1 MEYRELIPGKVYC
14 FPSKTPYQITQHSA
28 GLECFYVHMD
38 SASFVYVRE
47 FIQAFKDRKSEFYVW
62 VSSTV
67 FHSALILWDLSRRS
81 KLNVSDE
88 YAVGNQKERSMNHT
102 FTYKIKNKIII
113 MILLAV
119 IPSILFS
126 VYSSYQYY
134 KDSFNRIIEEK
145 EALVE
150 EMTQNLDFQLKYY
163 ANISMTAYY
172 NETILDYINGGNYS
186 SVNENVEAYLSGI
199 VNSESNVESV
209 IMELGDARYV
219 EGYRYHNMDEYLEKH
234 RESVIEKKGKVIW
247 IPTETMSGRYHSNLK
262 TFALARAINSREGTV
277 GTFWMF
283 FSSDFISDIL
293 SYQRLNQEGTSYYIM
308 TDDNAVVCS
317 SREFQAGKRLGDP
330 ELIKA
335 FENEK
340 NGKKIRLLSDES
352 IAVSKISE
360 ETGWKTTVIIDPDEV
375 FGVVKVMWRMTMW
388 LMLLSTLVLLFIYFY
403 LTRYIFEPMKRLST
417 GMKNVSDKKFEK
429 IGFRKKTDEMG
440 MLITNYNFMID
451 EIMRLMSEVREEE
464 KEKNEEKMKVL
475 SMQINPHFVFNT
487 LNTVKWMAISNKQ
500 TNIKCMIES
509 LIALM
514 KSVTYTRKDEITV
527 EEELK
532 LLESYVYIQKMRF
545 VNFEVGYEVEEST
558 KNLKILKLLLQPLVE
573 NCILHAFQ
581 GRRQGGVIG
590 IRIYREG
597 EILHIWVED
606 NGIGFDMEAQEHIL
620 AENKEESAEHVGI
633 YNVIQRIRLN
643 YGENYGAEIQSVPET
658 GTRVH
663 LILPVLESR
672 YGGKYDQ
679 SCNN

>member
-1 MEYRELIPGKVYC
+1 
-14 FPSKTPYQITQHSA
+14 
-28 GLECFYVHMD
+28 
-38 SASFVYVRE
+38 
-47 FIQAFKDRKSEFYVW
+47 
-62 VSSTV
+62 
-67 FHSALILWDLSRRS
+67 
-81 KLNVSDE
+81 
-88 YAVGNQKERSMNHT
+88 MNHR
-102 FTYKIKNKIII
+102 FTYRIKNKIII

-150 EMTQNLDFQLKYY
+150 EMTQNLDFQLQYY

-172 NETILDYINGGNYS
+172 NETILDYINSGNYDG
-186 SVNENVEAYLSGI
+186 VNENVEAYLSGI
-199 VNSESNVESV
+199 VNSESNVEAV
-209 IMELGDARYV
+209 VMELGDTRYV
-219 EGYRYHNMDEYLEKH
+219 EGYRYHNLDEYLEKH
-234 RESVIEKKGKVIW
+234 REAVKEKKGKVIW

-262 TFALARAINSREGTV
+262 TFALARAINSTEGTE

-283 FSSDFISDIL
+283 FSADFISDIL
-293 SYQRLNQEGTSYYIM
+293 SYQRLDQEGTSYYIL
-308 TDDNAVVCS
+308 TEDNVVVCS
-317 SREFQAGKRLGDP
+317 SRDLPAGKKLKDK
-330 ELIKA
+330 ELIRA

-340 NGKKIRLLSDES
+340 SGKKIKLSSDES

-375 FGVVKVMWRMTMW
+375 FGVVKELRRMTIW
-388 LMLLSTLVLLFIYFY
+388 LMLLTALVLLLIYFF
-403 LTRYIFEPMKRLST
+403 LTCYIFEPMKRLST

-514 KSVTYTRKDEITV
+514 KSVTYTRKEEVFV
-527 EEELK
+527 EEELE
-532 LLESYVYIQKMRF
+532 LLASYVYIQKMRF
-545 VNFEVGYEVEEST
+545 VNFEVGYEVDDNT
-558 KNLKILKLLLQPLVE
+558 KKLKILKLLLQPLVE

-581 GRRQGGVIG
+581 GRRQGGVIK
-590 IRIYREG
+590 IRIYRQE
-597 EILHIWVED
+597 EALHIWVED
-606 NGIGFDMEAQEHIL
+606 NGIGFDMREQEKLFEA
-620 AENKEESAEHVGI
+620 NREESAEHVGI
-633 YNVIQRIRLN
+633 YNVVQRIRLN
-643 YGENYGAEIQSVPET
+643 YGESYGAEIQSVPGA
-658 GTRVH
+658 GTKVH
-663 LILPVLESR
+663 LTLPVLESG
-672 YGGKYDQ
+672 YGGTYDQ

>member
-1 MEYRELIPGKVYC
+1 
-14 FPSKTPYQITQHSA
+14 
-28 GLECFYVHMD
+28 
-38 SASFVYVRE
+38 
-47 FIQAFKDRKSEFYVW
+47 
-62 VSSTV
+62 
-67 FHSALILWDLSRRS
+67 
-81 KLNVSDE
+81 
-88 YAVGNQKERSMNHT
+88 MNHR
-102 FTYKIKNKIII
+102 FTYRIKNKIII

-150 EMTQNLDFQLKYY
+150 EMTQNLDFQLQYY

-172 NETILDYINGGNYS
+172 NETILDYINSGNYDG
-186 SVNENVEAYLSGI
+186 VNENVEAYLSGI
-199 VNSESNVESV
+199 VNSESNVEAV
-209 IMELGDARYV
+209 VMELGDTRYV
-219 EGYRYHNMDEYLEKH
+219 EGYRYHNLDEYLERH
-234 RESVIEKKGKVIW
+234 REAVKEKKGKVIW

-262 TFALARAINSREGTV
+262 TFALARAINSTEGTE

-283 FSSDFISDIL
+283 FSADFISDIL
-293 SYQRLNQEGTSYYIM
+293 SYQRLDQEGTSYYIL
-308 TDDNAVVCS
+308 TEDNVVVCS
-317 SREFQAGKRLGDP
+317 SRDLPAGKKLKDK
-330 ELIKA
+330 ELIRA

-340 NGKKIRLLSDES
+340 SGKKIKLSSDES

-375 FGVVKVMWRMTMW
+375 FGVVKELRRMTIW
-388 LMLLSTLVLLFIYFY
+388 LMLLTALVLLLIYFF
-403 LTRYIFEPMKRLST
+403 LTCYIFEPMKRLST

-514 KSVTYTRKDEITV
+514 KSVTYTRKEEVFV
-527 EEELK
+527 EEELE
-532 LLESYVYIQKMRF
+532 LLASYVYIQKMRF
-545 VNFEVGYEVEEST
+545 VNFEVGYEVDDNT
-558 KNLKILKLLLQPLVE
+558 KKLKILKLLLQPLVE

-581 GRRQGGVIG
+581 GRRQGGVIK
-590 IRIYREG
+590 IRIYRQE
-597 EILHIWVED
+597 EALHIWVED
-606 NGIGFDMEAQEHIL
+606 NGIGFDMREQEKFFEA
-620 AENKEESAEHVGI
+620 NREESAEHVGI
-633 YNVIQRIRLN
+633 YNVVQRIRLN
-643 YGENYGAEIQSVPET
+643 YGESYGAEIQSVPGA
-658 GTRVH
+658 GTKVH
-663 LILPVLESR
+663 LTLPVLESG
-672 YGGKYDQ
+672 YGGTYDQ

>member
-1 MEYRELIPGKVYC
+1 
-14 FPSKTPYQITQHSA
+14 
-28 GLECFYVHMD
+28 
-38 SASFVYVRE
+38 
-47 FIQAFKDRKSEFYVW
+47 
-62 VSSTV
+62 
-67 FHSALILWDLSRRS
+67 
-81 KLNVSDE
+81 
-88 YAVGNQKERSMNHT
+88 MNHR
-102 FTYKIKNKIII
+102 FTYRIKNKIII

-150 EMTQNLDFQLKYY
+150 EMTQNLDFQLQYY

-172 NETILDYINGGNYS
+172 NETILDYINSGNYDG
-186 SVNENVEAYLSGI
+186 VNENVEAYLSGI
-199 VNSESNVESV
+199 VNSESNVEAV
-209 IMELGDARYV
+209 VMELGDTRYV
-219 EGYRYHNMDEYLEKH
+219 EGYRYHNLDEYLERH
-234 RESVIEKKGKVIW
+234 REAVKEKKGKVIW

-262 TFALARAINSREGTV
+262 TFALARAINSTEGTE

-283 FSSDFISDIL
+283 FSADFISDIL
-293 SYQRLNQEGTSYYIM
+293 SYQRLDQEGTSYYIL
-308 TDDNAVVCS
+308 TEDNVVVCS
-317 SREFQAGKRLGDP
+317 SRDLPAGKKLKDK
-330 ELIKA
+330 ELIRA

-340 NGKKIRLLSDES
+340 SGKKIKLSSDES

-375 FGVVKVMWRMTMW
+375 FGVVKELRRMTIW
-388 LMLLSTLVLLFIYFY
+388 LMLLTALVLLLIYFF
-403 LTRYIFEPMKRLST
+403 LTCYIFEPMKRLST
-417 GMKNVSDKKFEK
+417 GMKNMSDKKFEK

-514 KSVTYTRKDEITV
+514 KSVTYTRKEEVFV
-527 EEELK
+527 EEELE
-532 LLESYVYIQKMRF
+532 LLASYVYIQKMRF
-545 VNFEVGYEVEEST
+545 VNFEVGYEVDDNT
-558 KNLKILKLLLQPLVE
+558 KKLKILKLLLQPLVE

-581 GRRQGGVIG
+581 GRRQGGVIK
-590 IRIYREG
+590 IRIYRQE
-597 EILHIWVED
+597 EALHIWVED
-606 NGIGFDMEAQEHIL
+606 NGIGFDMREQEKFFEA
-620 AENKEESAEHVGI
+620 NREESAEHVGI
-633 YNVIQRIRLN
+633 YNVVQRIRLN
-643 YGENYGAEIQSVPET
+643 YGESYGAEIQSVSGA
-658 GTRVH
+658 GTKVH
-663 LILPVLESR
+663 LTLPVLESG
-672 YGGKYDQ
+672 YGGTYDQ

>member
-1 MEYRELIPGKVYC
+1 
-14 FPSKTPYQITQHSA
+14 
-28 GLECFYVHMD
+28 
-38 SASFVYVRE
+38 
-47 FIQAFKDRKSEFYVW
+47 
-62 VSSTV
+62 
-67 FHSALILWDLSRRS
+67 
-81 KLNVSDE
+81 
-88 YAVGNQKERSMNHT
+88 
-102 FTYKIKNKIII
+102 

-150 EMTQNLDFQLKYY
+150 EMTQNLDFQLQYY

-172 NETILDYINGGNYS
+172 NETILDYINSGNYDG
-186 SVNENVEAYLSGI
+186 VNENVEAYLSGI
-199 VNSESNVESV
+199 VNSESNVEAV
-209 IMELGDARYV
+209 VMELGDTRYV
-219 EGYRYHNMDEYLEKH
+219 EGYRYHNLDEYLEKH
-234 RESVIEKKGKVIW
+234 REAVKEKKGKVIW

-262 TFALARAINSREGTV
+262 TFALARAINSTEGTE
-277 GTFWMF
+277 GTFWLF
-283 FSSDFISDIL
+283 FSADFISDIL
-293 SYQRLNQEGTSYYIM
+293 SYQRLDQEGTSYYIL
-308 TDDNAVVCS
+308 TEDNVVVCS
-317 SREFQAGKRLGDP
+317 SRDLPAGKKLKDK
-330 ELIKA
+330 ELIRA

-340 NGKKIRLLSDES
+340 SGKKIKLSSDES

-375 FGVVKVMWRMTMW
+375 FGVVKELRRMTIW
-388 LMLLSTLVLLFIYFY
+388 LMLLTALVLLLIYFF
-403 LTRYIFEPMKRLST
+403 LTCYIFEPMKRLST

-514 KSVTYTRKDEITV
+514 KSVTYTRKEEVFV
-527 EEELK
+527 EEELE
-532 LLESYVYIQKMRF
+532 LLASYVYIQKMRF
-545 VNFEVGYEVEEST
+545 VNFEVGYEVDDNT
-558 KNLKILKLLLQPLVE
+558 KKLKILKLLLQPLVE

-581 GRRQGGVIG
+581 GRRQGGVIK
-590 IRIYREG
+590 IRIYRQE
-597 EILHIWVED
+597 EALHIWVED
-606 NGIGFDMEAQEHIL
+606 NGIGFDMREQEKLLEA
-620 AENKEESAEHVGI
+620 NREESAEHVGI
-633 YNVIQRIRLN
+633 YNVVQRIRLN
-643 YGENYGAEIQSVPET
+643 YGESYGAEIQSVPGA
-658 GTRVH
+658 GTKVH
-663 LILPVLESR
+663 LTLPVLESG
-672 YGGKYDQ
+672 YGGTYDQ

>member
-1 MEYRELIPGKVYC
+1 
-14 FPSKTPYQITQHSA
+14 
-28 GLECFYVHMD
+28 
-38 SASFVYVRE
+38 
-47 FIQAFKDRKSEFYVW
+47 
-62 VSSTV
+62 
-67 FHSALILWDLSRRS
+67 
-81 KLNVSDE
+81 
-88 YAVGNQKERSMNHT
+88 MNHR
-102 FTYKIKNKIII
+102 FTYRIKNKIII

-150 EMTQNLDFQLKYY
+150 EMTQNLDFQLQYY

-172 NETILDYINGGNYS
+172 NETILDYINSGNYDG
-186 SVNENVEAYLSGI
+186 VNENVEAYLSGI
-199 VNSESNVESV
+199 VNSESNVEAV
-209 IMELGDARYV
+209 VMELGDTRYV
-219 EGYRYHNMDEYLEKH
+219 EGYRYHNLDEYLERH
-234 RESVIEKKGKVIW
+234 REAVKEKKGKVIW

-262 TFALARAINSREGTV
+262 TFALARAINSTEGTE

-283 FSSDFISDIL
+283 FSADFISDIL
-293 SYQRLNQEGTSYYIM
+293 SYQRLDQEGTSYYIL
-308 TDDNAVVCS
+308 TEDNVVVCS
-317 SREFQAGKRLGDP
+317 SRDLPAGKKLKDK
-330 ELIKA
+330 ELIRA

-340 NGKKIRLLSDES
+340 SGKKIKLSSNES

-375 FGVVKVMWRMTMW
+375 FGVVKELRRMTIW
-388 LMLLSTLVLLFIYFY
+388 LMLLTALVLLLIYFF
-403 LTRYIFEPMKRLST
+403 LTCYIFEPMKRLST

-514 KSVTYTRKDEITV
+514 KSVTYTRKEEVFV
-527 EEELK
+527 EEELE
-532 LLESYVYIQKMRF
+532 LLASYVYIQKMRF
-545 VNFEVGYEVEEST
+545 VNFEVGYEVDDNT
-558 KNLKILKLLLQPLVE
+558 KKLKILKLLLQPLVE

-581 GRRQGGVIG
+581 GRRQGGVIK
-590 IRIYREG
+590 IRIYRQE
-597 EILHIWVED
+597 EALHIWVED
-606 NGIGFDMEAQEHIL
+606 NGIGFDMREQEKFFEA
-620 AENKEESAEHVGI
+620 NREESAEHVGI
-633 YNVIQRIRLN
+633 YNVVQRIRLN
-643 YGENYGAEIQSVPET
+643 YGESYGAEIQSVSGA
-658 GTRVH
+658 GTKVH
-663 LILPVLESR
+663 LTLPVLESG
-672 YGGKYDQ
+672 YGGTYDQ

>member
-1 MEYRELIPGKVYC
+1 
-14 FPSKTPYQITQHSA
+14 
-28 GLECFYVHMD
+28 
-38 SASFVYVRE
+38 
-47 FIQAFKDRKSEFYVW
+47 
-62 VSSTV
+62 
-67 FHSALILWDLSRRS
+67 
-81 KLNVSDE
+81 
-88 YAVGNQKERSMNHT
+88 
-102 FTYKIKNKIII
+102 

-150 EMTQNLDFQLKYY
+150 EMTQNLDFQLQYY

-172 NETILDYINGGNYS
+172 NETILDYINSGNYDG
-186 SVNENVEAYLSGI
+186 VNENVEAYLSGI
-199 VNSESNVESV
+199 VNSESNVEAV
-209 IMELGDARYV
+209 VMELGDTRYV
-219 EGYRYHNMDEYLEKH
+219 EGYRYHNLDEYLERH
-234 RESVIEKKGKVIW
+234 REAVKEKKGKVIW

-262 TFALARAINSREGTV
+262 TFALARAINSTEGTE

-283 FSSDFISDIL
+283 FSADFISDIL
-293 SYQRLNQEGTSYYIM
+293 SYQRLDQEGTSYYIL
-308 TDDNAVVCS
+308 TEDNVVVCS
-317 SREFQAGKRLGDP
+317 SRDLPAGKKLKDK
-330 ELIKA
+330 ELIRA

-340 NGKKIRLLSDES
+340 SGKKIKLSSDES

-375 FGVVKVMWRMTMW
+375 FGVVKELRRMTIW
-388 LMLLSTLVLLFIYFY
+388 LMLLTALVLLLIYFF
-403 LTRYIFEPMKRLST
+403 LTCYIFEPMKRLSA

-514 KSVTYTRKDEITV
+514 KSVTYTRKEEVFV
-527 EEELK
+527 EEELE
-532 LLESYVYIQKMRF
+532 LLASYVYIQKMRF
-545 VNFEVGYEVEEST
+545 VNFEVGYEVDDNT
-558 KNLKILKLLLQPLVE
+558 KKLKILKLLLQPLVE

-581 GRRQGGVIG
+581 GRRQGGVIK
-590 IRIYREG
+590 IRIYRQE
-597 EILHIWVED
+597 EALHIWVED
-606 NGIGFDMEAQEHIL
+606 NGIGFDMREQEKLFEA
-620 AENKEESAEHVGI
+620 NREESAEHVGI
-633 YNVIQRIRLN
+633 YNVVQRIRLN
-643 YGENYGAEIQSVPET
+643 YGESYGAEIQSVSGA
-658 GTRVH
+658 GTKVH
-663 LILPVLESR
+663 LTLPVLESG
-672 YGGKYDQ
+672 YGGTYDQ

>member
-1 MEYRELIPGKVYC
+1 
-14 FPSKTPYQITQHSA
+14 
-28 GLECFYVHMD
+28 
-38 SASFVYVRE
+38 
-47 FIQAFKDRKSEFYVW
+47 
-62 VSSTV
+62 
-67 FHSALILWDLSRRS
+67 
-81 KLNVSDE
+81 
-88 YAVGNQKERSMNHT
+88 
-102 FTYKIKNKIII
+102 

-150 EMTQNLDFQLKYY
+150 EMTQNLDFQLQYY

-172 NETILDYINGGNYS
+172 NETILDYINSGNYDG
-186 SVNENVEAYLSGI
+186 VNENVEAYLSGI
-199 VNSESNVESV
+199 VNSESNVEAV
-209 IMELGDARYV
+209 VMELGDTRYV
-219 EGYRYHNMDEYLEKH
+219 EGYRYHNLDEYLEKH
-234 RESVIEKKGKVIW
+234 REAVKEKKGKVIW

-262 TFALARAINSREGTV
+262 TFALARAINSTEGTE

-283 FSSDFISDIL
+283 FSADFISDIL
-293 SYQRLNQEGTSYYIM
+293 SYQRLDQEGTSYYIL
-308 TDDNAVVCS
+308 TEDNVVVCS
-317 SREFQAGKRLGDP
+317 SRDLPAGKKLKDK
-330 ELIKA
+330 ELIRA

-340 NGKKIRLLSDES
+340 SGKKIKLSSDES

-375 FGVVKVMWRMTMW
+375 FGVVKELRRMTIW
-388 LMLLSTLVLLFIYFY
+388 LMLLTALVLLLIYFF
-403 LTRYIFEPMKRLST
+403 LTCYIFEPMKRLSA

-514 KSVTYTRKDEITV
+514 KSVTYTRKEEVFV
-527 EEELK
+527 EEELE
-532 LLESYVYIQKMRF
+532 LLASYVYIQKMRF
-545 VNFEVGYEVEEST
+545 VNFEVGYEVDDNT
-558 KNLKILKLLLQPLVE
+558 KKLKILKLLLQPLVE

-581 GRRQGGVIG
+581 GRRQGGVIK
-590 IRIYREG
+590 IRIYRQE
-597 EILHIWVED
+597 EALHIWVED
-606 NGIGFDMEAQEHIL
+606 NGIGFDMREQEKLFEA
-620 AENKEESAEHVGI
+620 NREESAEHVGI
-633 YNVIQRIRLN
+633 YNVVQRIRLN
-643 YGENYGAEIQSVPET
+643 YGESYGAEIQSVPGA
-658 GTRVH
+658 GTKVH
-663 LILPVLESR
+663 LTLPVLESG
-672 YGGKYDQ
+672 YGGTYDQ

>member
-1 MEYRELIPGKVYC
+1 
-14 FPSKTPYQITQHSA
+14 
-28 GLECFYVHMD
+28 
-38 SASFVYVRE
+38 
-47 FIQAFKDRKSEFYVW
+47 
-62 VSSTV
+62 
-67 FHSALILWDLSRRS
+67 
-81 KLNVSDE
+81 
-88 YAVGNQKERSMNHT
+88 MNHR
-102 FTYKIKNKIII
+102 FTYRIKNKIII

-150 EMTQNLDFQLKYY
+150 EMTQNLDFQLQYY

-172 NETILDYINGGNYS
+172 NETILDYINSGNYDG
-186 SVNENVEAYLSGI
+186 VNENVEAYLSGI
-199 VNSESNVESV
+199 VNSESNVEAV
-209 IMELGDARYV
+209 VMELGDTRYV
-219 EGYRYHNMDEYLEKH
+219 EGYRYHNLDEYLERH
-234 RESVIEKKGKVIW
+234 REAVKEKKGKVIW

-262 TFALARAINSREGTV
+262 TFALARAINSTEGTE

-283 FSSDFISDIL
+283 FSADFISDIL
-293 SYQRLNQEGTSYYIM
+293 SYQRLDQEGTSYYIL
-308 TDDNAVVCS
+308 TEDNVVVCS
-317 SREFQAGKRLGDP
+317 SRDLPAGKKLKDK
-330 ELIKA
+330 ELIRA

-340 NGKKIRLLSDES
+340 SGKKIKLSSDES

-375 FGVVKVMWRMTMW
+375 FGVVKELRRMTIW
-388 LMLLSTLVLLFIYFY
+388 LMLLTALVLLLIYFF
-403 LTRYIFEPMKRLST
+403 LTCYIFEPMKRLSA

-514 KSVTYTRKDEITV
+514 KSVTYTRKEEVFV
-527 EEELK
+527 EEELE
-532 LLESYVYIQKMRF
+532 LLASYVYIQKMRF
-545 VNFEVGYEVEEST
+545 VNFEVGYEVDDNT
-558 KNLKILKLLLQPLVE
+558 KKLKILKLLLQPLVE

-581 GRRQGGVIG
+581 GRRQGGVIK
-590 IRIYREG
+590 IRIYRQE
-597 EILHIWVED
+597 EALHIWVED
-606 NGIGFDMEAQEHIL
+606 NGIGFDMREQEKLFEA
-620 AENKEESAEHVGI
+620 NREESAEHVGI
-633 YNVIQRIRLN
+633 YNVVQRIRLN
-643 YGENYGAEIQSVPET
+643 YGESYGAEIQSVSGA
-658 GTRVH
+658 GTKVH
-663 LILPVLESR
+663 LTLPVLESG
-672 YGGKYDQ
+672 YGGTYDQ

>member
-1 MEYRELIPGKVYC
+1 
-14 FPSKTPYQITQHSA
+14 
-28 GLECFYVHMD
+28 
-38 SASFVYVRE
+38 
-47 FIQAFKDRKSEFYVW
+47 
-62 VSSTV
+62 
-67 FHSALILWDLSRRS
+67 
-81 KLNVSDE
+81 
-88 YAVGNQKERSMNHT
+88 MNHR
-102 FTYKIKNKIII
+102 FTYRIKNKIII

-150 EMTQNLDFQLKYY
+150 EMMQNLDFQLQYY

-172 NETILDYINGGNYS
+172 NETILDYINSGNYDG
-186 SVNENVEAYLSGI
+186 VNENVEAYLSGI
-199 VNSESNVESV
+199 VNSESNVEAV
-209 IMELGDARYV
+209 VMELGDTRYV
-219 EGYRYHNMDEYLEKH
+219 EGYRYHNLDEYLERH
-234 RESVIEKKGKVIW
+234 REAVKEKKGKVIW

-262 TFALARAINSREGTV
+262 TFALARAINSTEGTE

-283 FSSDFISDIL
+283 FSADFISDIL
-293 SYQRLNQEGTSYYIM
+293 SYQRLDQEGTSYYIL
-308 TDDNAVVCS
+308 TEDNVVVCS
-317 SREFQAGKRLGDP
+317 SRDLPAGKKLKDK
-330 ELIKA
+330 ELIRA

-340 NGKKIRLLSDES
+340 SGKKIKLSSDES

-375 FGVVKVMWRMTMW
+375 FGVVKELRRMTIW
-388 LMLLSTLVLLFIYFY
+388 LMLLTALVLLLIYFF
-403 LTRYIFEPMKRLST
+403 LTCYIFEPMKRLST

-514 KSVTYTRKDEITV
+514 KSVTYTRKEEVFV
-527 EEELK
+527 EEELE
-532 LLESYVYIQKMRF
+532 LLASYVYIQKMRF
-545 VNFEVGYEVEEST
+545 VNFEVGYEVDDNT
-558 KNLKILKLLLQPLVE
+558 KKLKILKLLLQPLVE

-581 GRRQGGVIG
+581 GRRQGGVIK
-590 IRIYREG
+590 IRIYRQE
-597 EILHIWVED
+597 EALHIWVED
-606 NGIGFDMEAQEHIL
+606 NGIGFDMREQEKFFEA
-620 AENKEESAEHVGI
+620 NREESAEHVGI
-633 YNVIQRIRLN
+633 YNVVQRIRLN
-643 YGENYGAEIQSVPET
+643 YGESYGAEIQSVSGA
-658 GTRVH
+658 GTKVH
-663 LILPVLESR
+663 LTLPVLESG
-672 YGGKYDQ
+672 YGGTYDQ

>member
-1 MEYRELIPGKVYC
+1 
-14 FPSKTPYQITQHSA
+14 
-28 GLECFYVHMD
+28 
-38 SASFVYVRE
+38 
-47 FIQAFKDRKSEFYVW
+47 
-62 VSSTV
+62 
-67 FHSALILWDLSRRS
+67 
-81 KLNVSDE
+81 
-88 YAVGNQKERSMNHT
+88 
-102 FTYKIKNKIII
+102 

-150 EMTQNLDFQLKYY
+150 EMTQNLDFQLQYY

-172 NETILDYINGGNYS
+172 NETILDYINSGNYDG
-186 SVNENVEAYLSGI
+186 VNENVEAYLSGI
-199 VNSESNVESV
+199 VNSESNVEAV
-209 IMELGDARYV
+209 VMELGDTRYV
-219 EGYRYHNMDEYLEKH
+219 EGYRYHNLDEYLERH
-234 RESVIEKKGKVIW
+234 REAVKEKKGKVIW

-262 TFALARAINSREGTV
+262 TFALARAINSTEGTE

-283 FSSDFISDIL
+283 FSADFISDIL
-293 SYQRLNQEGTSYYIM
+293 SYQRLDQEGTSYYIL
-308 TDDNAVVCS
+308 TEDNVVVCS
-317 SREFQAGKRLGDP
+317 SRDLPAGKKLKDK
-330 ELIKA
+330 ELIRA

-340 NGKKIRLLSDES
+340 SGKKIKLSSDES

-375 FGVVKVMWRMTMW
+375 FGVVKELRRMTIW
-388 LMLLSTLVLLFIYFY
+388 LMLLTALVLLLIYFF
-403 LTRYIFEPMKRLST
+403 LTCYIFEPMKRLST

-514 KSVTYTRKDEITV
+514 KSVTYTRKEEVFV
-527 EEELK
+527 EEELE
-532 LLESYVYIQKMRF
+532 LLASYVYIQKMRF
-545 VNFEVGYEVEEST
+545 VNFEVGYEVDDNT
-558 KNLKILKLLLQPLVE
+558 KKLKILKLLLQPLVE

-581 GRRQGGVIG
+581 GRRQGGVIK
-590 IRIYREG
+590 IRIYRQE
-597 EILHIWVED
+597 EALHIWVED
-606 NGIGFDMEAQEHIL
+606 NGIGFDMREQEKFFEA
-620 AENKEESAEHVGI
+620 NREESAEHVGI
-633 YNVIQRIRLN
+633 YNVVQRIRLN
-643 YGENYGAEIQSVPET
+643 YGESYGAEIQSVPGA
-658 GTRVH
+658 GTKVH
-663 LILPVLESR
+663 LTLPVLESG
-672 YGGKYDQ
+672 YGGTYDQ

>member
-1 MEYRELIPGKVYC
+1 
-14 FPSKTPYQITQHSA
+14 
-28 GLECFYVHMD
+28 
-38 SASFVYVRE
+38 
-47 FIQAFKDRKSEFYVW
+47 
-62 VSSTV
+62 
-67 FHSALILWDLSRRS
+67 
-81 KLNVSDE
+81 
-88 YAVGNQKERSMNHT
+88 MNHR
-102 FTYKIKNKIII
+102 FTYRIKNKIII

-150 EMTQNLDFQLKYY
+150 EMTQNLDFQLQYY

-172 NETILDYINGGNYS
+172 NETILDYINSGNYDG
-186 SVNENVEAYLSGI
+186 VNENVEAYLSGI
-199 VNSESNVESV
+199 VNSESNVEAV
-209 IMELGDARYV
+209 VMELGDTRYV
-219 EGYRYHNMDEYLEKH
+219 EGYRYHNLDEYLERH
-234 RESVIEKKGKVIW
+234 REAVKEKKGKVIW

-262 TFALARAINSREGTV
+262 TFALARAINSTEGTE

-283 FSSDFISDIL
+283 FSADFISDIL
-293 SYQRLNQEGTSYYIM
+293 SYQRLDQEGTSYYIL
-308 TDDNAVVCS
+308 TEDNVVVCS
-317 SREFQAGKRLGDP
+317 SRDLPAGKKLKDK
-330 ELIKA
+330 ELIRA

-340 NGKKIRLLSDES
+340 SGKKIKLSSDES

-375 FGVVKVMWRMTMW
+375 FGVVKELRRMTIW
-388 LMLLSTLVLLFIYFY
+388 LMLLTALVLLLIYFF
-403 LTRYIFEPMKRLST
+403 LTCYIFEPMKRLSA

-514 KSVTYTRKDEITV
+514 KSVTYTRKEEVFV
-527 EEELK
+527 EEELE
-532 LLESYVYIQKMRF
+532 LLASYVYIQKMRF
-545 VNFEVGYEVEEST
+545 VNFEVGYEVDDNT
-558 KNLKILKLLLQPLVE
+558 KKLKILKLLLQPLVE

-581 GRRQGGVIG
+581 GRRQGGVIK
-590 IRIYREG
+590 IRIYRQE
-597 EILHIWVED
+597 EALHIWVED
-606 NGIGFDMEAQEHIL
+606 NGIGFDMREQEKLFEA
-620 AENKEESAEHVGI
+620 NREESAEHVGI
-633 YNVIQRIRLN
+633 YNVVQRIRLN
-643 YGENYGAEIQSVPET
+643 YGESYGAEIQSVPGA
-658 GTRVH
+658 GTKVH
-663 LILPVLESR
+663 LTLPVLESG
-672 YGGKYDQ
+672 YGGTYDQ

>member
-1 MEYRELIPGKVYC
+1 
-14 FPSKTPYQITQHSA
+14 
-28 GLECFYVHMD
+28 
-38 SASFVYVRE
+38 
-47 FIQAFKDRKSEFYVW
+47 
-62 VSSTV
+62 
-67 FHSALILWDLSRRS
+67 
-81 KLNVSDE
+81 
-88 YAVGNQKERSMNHT
+88 
-102 FTYKIKNKIII
+102 

-150 EMTQNLDFQLKYY
+150 EMTQNLDFQLQYY

-172 NETILDYINGGNYS
+172 NETILDYINSGNYDG
-186 SVNENVEAYLSGI
+186 VNENVEAYLSGI
-199 VNSESNVESV
+199 VNSESNVEAV
-209 IMELGDARYV
+209 VMELGDTRYV
-219 EGYRYHNMDEYLEKH
+219 EGYRYHNLDEYLERH
-234 RESVIEKKGKVIW
+234 REAVKEKKGKVIW

-262 TFALARAINSREGTV
+262 TFALARAINSTEGTE

-283 FSSDFISDIL
+283 FSADFISDIL
-293 SYQRLNQEGTSYYIM
+293 SYQRLDQEGTSYYIL
-308 TDDNAVVCS
+308 TEDNVVVCS
-317 SREFQAGKRLGDP
+317 SRDLPAGKKLKDK
-330 ELIKA
+330 ELIRA

-340 NGKKIRLLSDES
+340 SGKKIKLSSDES

-375 FGVVKVMWRMTMW
+375 FGVVKELRRMTIW
-388 LMLLSTLVLLFIYFY
+388 LMLLTALVLLLIYFF
-403 LTRYIFEPMKRLST
+403 LTCYIFEPMKRLST

-514 KSVTYTRKDEITV
+514 KSVTYTRKEEVFV
-527 EEELK
+527 EEELE
-532 LLESYVYIQKMRF
+532 LLASYVYIQKMRF
-545 VNFEVGYEVEEST
+545 VNFEVGYEVDDNT
-558 KNLKILKLLLQPLVE
+558 KKLKILKLLLQPLVE

-581 GRRQGGVIG
+581 GRRQGGVIK
-590 IRIYREG
+590 IRIYRQE
-597 EILHIWVED
+597 EALHIWVED
-606 NGIGFDMEAQEHIL
+606 NGIGFDMREQEKFFEA
-620 AENKEESAEHVGI
+620 NREESAEHVGI
-633 YNVIQRIRLN
+633 YNVVQRIRLN
-643 YGENYGAEIQSVPET
+643 YGESYGAEIQSVSGA
-658 GTRVH
+658 GTKVH
-663 LILPVLESR
+663 LTLPVLESG
-672 YGGKYDQ
+672 YGGTYDQ

>member
-1 MEYRELIPGKVYC
+1 
-14 FPSKTPYQITQHSA
+14 
-28 GLECFYVHMD
+28 
-38 SASFVYVRE
+38 
-47 FIQAFKDRKSEFYVW
+47 
-62 VSSTV
+62 
-67 FHSALILWDLSRRS
+67 
-81 KLNVSDE
+81 
-88 YAVGNQKERSMNHT
+88 
-102 FTYKIKNKIII
+102 

-150 EMTQNLDFQLKYY
+150 EMTQNLDFQLQYY

-172 NETILDYINGGNYS
+172 NETILDYINSGNYDG
-186 SVNENVEAYLSGI
+186 VNENVEAYLSGI
-199 VNSESNVESV
+199 VNSESNVEAV
-209 IMELGDARYV
+209 VMELGDTRYV
-219 EGYRYHNMDEYLEKH
+219 EGYRYHNLDEYLEKH
-234 RESVIEKKGKVIW
+234 REAVKEKKGKVIW

-262 TFALARAINSREGTV
+262 TFALARAINSTEGTE

-283 FSSDFISDIL
+283 FSADFISDIL
-293 SYQRLNQEGTSYYIM
+293 SYQRLDQEGTSYYIL
-308 TDDNAVVCS
+308 TEDNVVVCS
-317 SREFQAGKRLGDP
+317 SRDLPAGKKLKDK
-330 ELIKA
+330 ELIRA

-340 NGKKIRLLSDES
+340 SGKKIKLSSDES

-375 FGVVKVMWRMTMW
+375 FGVVKELRRMTIW
-388 LMLLSTLVLLFIYFY
+388 LMLLTALVLLLIYFF
-403 LTRYIFEPMKRLST
+403 LTCYIFEPMKRLST

-440 MLITNYNFMID
+440 ILITNYNFMID

-514 KSVTYTRKDEITV
+514 KSVTYTRKEEVFV
-527 EEELK
+527 EEELE
-532 LLESYVYIQKMRF
+532 LLASYVYIQKMRF
-545 VNFEVGYEVEEST
+545 VNFEVGYEVDDNT
-558 KNLKILKLLLQPLVE
+558 KKLKILKLLLQPLVE

-581 GRRQGGVIG
+581 GRRQGGVIK
-590 IRIYREG
+590 IRIYRQE
-597 EILHIWVED
+597 EALHIWVED
-606 NGIGFDMEAQEHIL
+606 NGIGFDMREQEKLLEA
-620 AENKEESAEHVGI
+620 NREESAEHVGI
-633 YNVIQRIRLN
+633 YNVVQRIRLN
-643 YGENYGAEIQSVPET
+643 YGESYGAEIQSVPGA
-658 GTRVH
+658 GTKVH
-663 LILPVLESR
+663 LTLPVLESG
-672 YGGKYDQ
+672 YGGTYDQ

>member
-1 MEYRELIPGKVYC
+1 
-14 FPSKTPYQITQHSA
+14 
-28 GLECFYVHMD
+28 
-38 SASFVYVRE
+38 
-47 FIQAFKDRKSEFYVW
+47 
-62 VSSTV
+62 
-67 FHSALILWDLSRRS
+67 
-81 KLNVSDE
+81 
-88 YAVGNQKERSMNHT
+88 MNHR
-102 FTYKIKNKIII
+102 FTYRIKNKIII

-150 EMTQNLDFQLKYY
+150 EMTQNLDFQLQYY

-172 NETILDYINGGNYS
+172 NETILDYINSGNYDG
-186 SVNENVEAYLSGI
+186 VNENVEAYLSGI
-199 VNSESNVESV
+199 VNSESNVEAV
-209 IMELGDARYV
+209 VMELGDTRYV
-219 EGYRYHNMDEYLEKH
+219 EGYRYHNLDEYLERH
-234 RESVIEKKGKVIW
+234 REAVKEKKGKVIW

-262 TFALARAINSREGTV
+262 TFALARAINSTEGTE

-283 FSSDFISDIL
+283 FSADFISDIL
-293 SYQRLNQEGTSYYIM
+293 SYQRLDQEGTSYYIL
-308 TDDNAVVCS
+308 TEDNVVVCS
-317 SREFQAGKRLGDP
+317 SRDLPAGKKLKDK
-330 ELIKA
+330 ELIRA

-340 NGKKIRLLSDES
+340 SGKKIKLSSDES

-375 FGVVKVMWRMTMW
+375 FGVVKELRRMTIW
-388 LMLLSTLVLLFIYFY
+388 LMLLTALVLLLIYFF
-403 LTRYIFEPMKRLST
+403 LTCYIFEPMKRLST

-514 KSVTYTRKDEITV
+514 KSVTYTRKEEVFV
-527 EEELK
+527 EEELE
-532 LLESYVYIQKMRF
+532 LLASYVYIQKMRF
-545 VNFEVGYEVEEST
+545 VNFEVGYEVDDNT
-558 KNLKILKLLLQPLVE
+558 KKLKILKLLLQPLVE

-581 GRRQGGVIG
+581 GRRQGGVIK
-590 IRIYREG
+590 IRIYRQE
-597 EILHIWVED
+597 EALHIWVED
-606 NGIGFDMEAQEHIL
+606 NGIGFDMREQEKFFEA
-620 AENKEESAEHVGI
+620 NREESAEHVGI
-633 YNVIQRIRLN
+633 YNVVQRIRLN
-643 YGENYGAEIQSVPET
+643 YGESYGAEIQSVSGA
-658 GTRVH
+658 GTKVH
-663 LILPVLESR
+663 LTLPVLESG
-672 YGGKYDQ
+672 YGGTYDQ

>member
-1 MEYRELIPGKVYC
+1 
-14 FPSKTPYQITQHSA
+14 
-28 GLECFYVHMD
+28 
-38 SASFVYVRE
+38 
-47 FIQAFKDRKSEFYVW
+47 
-62 VSSTV
+62 
-67 FHSALILWDLSRRS
+67 
-81 KLNVSDE
+81 
-88 YAVGNQKERSMNHT
+88 
-102 FTYKIKNKIII
+102 

-150 EMTQNLDFQLKYY
+150 EMTQNLDFQLQYY

-172 NETILDYINGGNYS
+172 NETILDYINSGNYDG
-186 SVNENVEAYLSGI
+186 VNENVEAYLSGI
-199 VNSESNVESV
+199 VNSESNVEAV
-209 IMELGDARYV
+209 VMELSDTRYV
-219 EGYRYHNMDEYLEKH
+219 EGYRYHNLDEYLERH
-234 RESVIEKKGKVIW
+234 REAVKEKKGKVIW

-262 TFALARAINSREGTV
+262 TFALARAINSTEGTE

-283 FSSDFISDIL
+283 FSADFISDIL
-293 SYQRLNQEGTSYYIM
+293 SYQRLDQEGTSYYIL
-308 TDDNAVVCS
+308 TEDNVVVCS
-317 SREFQAGKRLGDP
+317 SRDLPAGKKLKDK
-330 ELIKA
+330 ELIRA

-340 NGKKIRLLSDES
+340 SGKKIKLSSDES

-375 FGVVKVMWRMTMW
+375 FGVVKELRRMTIW
-388 LMLLSTLVLLFIYFY
+388 LMLLTALVLLLIYFF
-403 LTRYIFEPMKRLST
+403 LTCYIFEPMKRLST

-514 KSVTYTRKDEITV
+514 KSVTYTRKEEVFV
-527 EEELK
+527 EEELE
-532 LLESYVYIQKMRF
+532 LLASYVYIQKMRF
-545 VNFEVGYEVEEST
+545 VNFEVGYEVDDNT
-558 KNLKILKLLLQPLVE
+558 KKLKILKLLLQPLVE

-581 GRRQGGVIG
+581 GRRQGGVIK
-590 IRIYREG
+590 IRIYRQE
-597 EILHIWVED
+597 EALHIWVED
-606 NGIGFDMEAQEHIL
+606 NGIGFDMREQEKLFEA
-620 AENKEESAEHVGI
+620 NREESAEHVGI
-633 YNVIQRIRLN
+633 YNVVQRIRLN
-643 YGENYGAEIQSVPET
+643 YGESYGAEIQSVSGA
-658 GTRVH
+658 GTKVH
-663 LILPVLESR
+663 LTLPVLESG
-672 YGGKYDQ
+672 YGGTYDQ